1 MEAVAPLADLV
12 QEPPTLPHP
21 DFANSPEPTGT
32 GWIQF
37 RIRYRSVFSSVWD
50 TNREAHVSETETT
63 SPRRAATRERLVK
76 AAMQVF
82 GRRGVLG
89 SSVEEICEAAGF
101 TRGAFYSN
109 FASRDELCIAV
120 LHAQCEFYLAAAR
133 KAVEELDQPSGT
145 VDGLIDNAIG
155 VFMAAVTDDADQILA
170 MNELRLYAARE
181 PEIRQAF
188 LDVDARLSPA
198 FDRMIAVA
206 WAFGLDLTLTPE
218 QVIGLLHA
226 VYDQTAA

>member
-1 MEAVAPLADLV
+1 M
-12 QEPPTLPHP
+12 
-21 DFANSPEPTGT
+21 
-32 GWIQF
+32 
-37 RIRYRSVFSSVWD
+37 
-50 TNREAHVSETETT
+50 SETETT

-198 FDRMIAVA
+198 FDRMIRGGLER
-206 WAFGLDLTLTPE
+206 FGLDLTLTPE

-226 VYDQTAA
+226 VYDQTALDQLIIGESPNSPLVGERLALVLRTLVLPRS

>member
-1 MEAVAPLADLV
+1 M
-12 QEPPTLPHP
+12 
-21 DFANSPEPTGT
+21 
-32 GWIQF
+32 
-37 RIRYRSVFSSVWD
+37 
-50 TNREAHVSETETT
+50 SETETT

-198 FDRMIAVA
+198 FDRMIRGGLER
-206 WAFGLDLTLTPE
+206 FGLDLTLTPE

-226 VYDQTAA
+226 VYDQTALDQLIIGESPNSPLVGERLALVLRTLVLPRG

>member
-1 MEAVAPLADLV
+1 
-12 QEPPTLPHP
+12 
-21 DFANSPEPTGT
+21 
-32 GWIQF
+32 
-37 RIRYRSVFSSVWD
+37 
-50 TNREAHVSETETT
+50 
-63 SPRRAATRERLVK
+63 
-76 AAMQVF
+76 MQVF

-198 FDRMIAVA
+198 FDRMIRGGLER
-206 WAFGLDLTLTPE
+206 FGLDLTLTPE

-226 VYDQTAA
+226 VYDQTALDQLIIGESPNSPLVGERLALVLRTLVLPRS

>member
-1 MEAVAPLADLV
+1 
-12 QEPPTLPHP
+12 
-21 DFANSPEPTGT
+21 
-32 GWIQF
+32 
-37 RIRYRSVFSSVWD
+37 
-50 TNREAHVSETETT
+50 VSETETT

-198 FDRMIAVA
+198 FDRMIRGGLER
-206 WAFGLDLTLTPE
+206 FGLDLTLTPE

-226 VYDQTAA
+226 VYDQTALDQLIIGESPNSPLVGERLALVLRTLVLPRS